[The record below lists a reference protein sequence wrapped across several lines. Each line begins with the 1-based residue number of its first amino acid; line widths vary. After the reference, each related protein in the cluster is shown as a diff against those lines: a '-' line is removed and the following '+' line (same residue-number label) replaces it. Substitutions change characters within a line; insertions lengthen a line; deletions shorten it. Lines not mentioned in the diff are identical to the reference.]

1 MRSVLFVD
9 DEPKVL
15 EGLENLMFPF
25 MDEWEVSTAQ
35 SGQEALDF
43 LVDTPIDVLVTDMRM
58 PGMGGPELLEAV
70 KAKYPKIVRFVLSG
84 HSELEAALKAM
95 PVAHQFL
102 SKPCDANTLTGA
114 LERACNLQ
122 QVIDDATMR
131 EVLGT
136 IDQLPARPV
145 TYARLTQIM
154 AQEDWSLGAVA
165 QVVEQDLAIA
175 TKVLHVASTAF
186 FSRGQT
192 VCDVRQAVPRLGAK
206 FVRDLVLAFEVYTG
220 FAGANGL
227 DIDLI
232 QSQGFAV
239 GAIAKEMVPEE
250 LKEDAFLAGL
260 VQDIGRLVLA
270 TSLPEKSAAVQAL
283 VKEKDIP
290 PHQAEHELF
299 GVTHAEI
306 GAYLLGLWG
315 MSYPVIESVANHH
328 TPQRVQT
335 GEFSIACAIDVA
347 NALYAEALTG
357 EVAALDTE
365 YLTRIGVG
373 DQVEAWQQIVSEQLE
388 VNDG

>member
-43 LVDTPIDVLVTDMRM
+43 LVDTSIDVLVTDMRM